1 MADIRRYGKTMLTD
15 LQFDPLTSGAC
26 AHRVALVPHLRE
38 GEWNTLLDIEGPGM
52 ITHIWFTFPQKDSML
67 GRRNLLRMFW
77 DDEEAPSVVAP
88 LTDFFGVPFGFT
100 GEEFQ
105 LNSRYLVVAPNNG
118 LNCYFRMPFASRARI
133 EIFPEQIE
141 SGGGFYFQ
149 ADYYS
154 FQGRAEGRQAQGKLP
169 ESCQTLRFHAQFRF
183 ENPCENYGRN
193 YLFVDAVGKGLFL
206 GVTFGVETNQPQ
218 ADGWVHGGGDT
229 FLIDG
234 ETQPSVLHGI
244 GAEDFFGHSWG
255 VRKFQSHA
263 VGVPWHEMDEN
274 GKDIRIALY
283 RFFVDDPIPFRS
295 SIRGILGALSN
306 NYSSVAYWYQEE
318 PHTAFF
324 RVPEADDRMPH
335 SKAPYG
341 TYDIE
346 TAQPAAPIRCDGTS
360 IDPAG
365 SGIEWKLLAPF
376 RIDEQSPFNQPRPFE
391 TEETGSEEYLYK
403 AEGHAVLPGGNEMKV
418 RWVSQRAHHGFI
430 DFNLVARPALACIRL
445 QTGVLGYALTYVE
458 SEIEKDVVI
467 HVGFDDEISIR
478 LNSDFVYAGSHAKG
492 FKEVAIQAHLNAGRN
507 RILVKLSNEDNET
520 WRFWGFSFRIENA
533 GQSRPRRRK

>member
-1 MADIRRYGKTMLTD
+1 MLTD
-15 LQFDPLTSGAC
+15 LQFDPLTSGAY
-26 AHRVALVPHLRE
+26 ARRITVLPLLRK

-52 ITHIWFTFPQKDSML
+52 ITHIWFTFPQKDTML
-67 GRRNLLRMFW
+67 GRRNLLRIFW
-77 DDEEAPSVVAP
+77 DDEDAPSVVAP
-88 LTDFFGVPFGFT
+88 LTDFFGIPFGFT

-105 LNSRYLVVAPNNG
+105 LNSRYLVVVPNNG
-118 LNCYFRMPFASRARI
+118 LNCYFKMPFASRARM

-154 FQGRAEGRQAQGKLP
+154 FQGHAKGRQAEGRLP
-169 ESCQTLRFHAQFRF
+169 EACRFLRFHAQFRF
-183 ENPCENYGRN
+183 EHPCENYGRN

-206 GVTFGVETNQPQ
+206 GATFGVETNQPQ

-255 VRKFQSHA
+255 VRKSQSHA
-263 VGVPWHEMDEN
+263 VGVPWHEMYEN
-274 GKDIRIALY
+274 EEKDIRIALY

-324 RVPEADDRMPH
+324 HVPKADDRMPH

-346 TAQPAAPIRCDGTS
+346 TAEPAAQVRTTLRQSASQQRVHGT
-360 IDPAG
+360 A
-365 SGIEWKLLAPF
+365 IEWKLLAPF
-376 RIDEQSPFNQPRPFE
+376 RIDEQSPFNQSRIFE
-391 TEETGSEEYLYK
+391 TEETGSEEYLYQ

-418 RWVSQRAHHGFI
+418 RWVSQRACHGFI
-430 DFNLVARPALACIRL
+430 DFNLVARPALASIRL

-458 SEIEKDVVI
+458 SEIEKDVI
-467 HVGFDDEISIR
+467 MHVGFDDDISIR
-478 LNSDFVYAGSHAKG
+478 LNSDVVYTGSHIKG
-492 FKEVAIQAHLNAGRN
+492 FQEAYFQAHLNAGRN
-507 RILVKLSNEDNET
+507 RLLVKLSNEDNET

-533 GQSRPRRRK
+533 GRKHPRRSK